1 MGSRFGRGASSTVT
15 LSLCVLHGLAIWT
28 ALGGR
33 SGLSSGWPIY
43 RDDHPLYY
51 HSALVTRHF
60 LAASGTT
67 AGYDPSFMSG
77 YAKSVVFPAS
87 STLPE
92 LVIALFGGSRP
103 ELAYKL
109 YVLVSAAL
117 IPWLVALAANLW
129 HARGWTTTTAVALFL
144 FYVWTDFP
152 INYAAFGMLPYLLVI
167 PLGLV
172 ATGAFCRF
180 LERGGLAWWSVVAVA
195 MSAVVLVHLTA
206 AMIVVPAAGLA
217 YAMAVWA
224 SLSRREGGG
233 AGDVSPAETYPLTPP
248 PGTHSRAERG
258 RDGFPV
264 WRHLGVWAVV
274 PIVLGANAF
283 WWYPGLWLASTKGPS
298 DFVFRHPEPVSLRLW
313 QILNVEAPIECVLW
327 GMGIVGLAGLAK
339 RDRVYAAGLGGFV
352 GAGFFWGYLAGGFRA
367 LDFLQ
372 PGRQTYAFYTG
383 LCVASALGAAEVCNR
398 LKEGMGG
405 RLDRWAIAGAIL
417 IGLRLFG
424 PSLEASLSSRLGGV
438 SLSRP
443 FGSRAD
449 RREPFLSS
457 RPTPRLLWVV
467 DRVKRHVKPGE
478 RLLYEEAG
486 FDLPG
491 VADPFEGGRFSGLLP
506 EKTGV
511 EVLGGPYLHASLT
524 TNFTQFGEGKLFGS
538 ADWGREH
545 FIRYARLYRPTAIV
559 CWSPHARAFC
569 SANPGLVRILDDDGV
584 VLIGRVLGFEG
595 DTIEGTA
602 EVEALPGRLR
612 IRGAVAGVDGNVVLR
627 YHSVPCLRADRPVL
641 REPLY
646 LEEDPVPFIRLRI
659 PPDTSTLE
667 LTIPPIS
674 GMGRS
679 R

>member
-15 LSLCVLHGLAIWT
+15 LFLCILHGMAMWT

-33 SGLSSGWPIY
+33 SGLTSGWPIF

-60 LAASGTT
+60 LGASGTT

-87 STLPE
+87 SALPE

-103 ELAYKL
+103 ELAYKV
-109 YVLVSAAL
+109 YVLVSAGL
-117 IPWLVALAANLW
+117 IPWLVALAGPLW
-129 HARGWTTTTAVALFL
+129 RARGRTIAVAVVLYL
-144 FYVWTDFP
+144 VYVWTDFP
-152 INYAAFGMLPYLLVI
+152 INYAAFGMLPYLLAI

-172 ATGAFCRF
+172 ATGVFCRF
-180 LERGGLAWWSVVAVA
+180 LKRGGIACWTGAAVA
-195 MSAVVLVHLTA
+195 MAMVVLVHLTA

-217 YAMAVWA
+217 YLTSVWA
-224 SLSRREGGG
+224 SLTPREGGG
-233 AGDVSPAETYPLTPP
+233 P
-248 PGTHSRAERG
+248 
-258 RDGFPV
+258 GFPAS
-264 WRHLGVWAVV
+264 RHVGVWAII
-274 PIVLGANAF
+274 PIVLAVNAF

-298 DFVFRHPEPVSLRLW
+298 DFVFRHPEPVATRLW
-313 QILNVEAPIECVLW
+313 QILSVEAPIESVL
-327 GMGIVGLAGLAK
+327 MGLGLVGLAALAK
-339 RDRVYAAGLGGFV
+339 RDRVCAAGLGGFV
-352 GAGFFWGYLAGGFRA
+352 GAGFFWGYLAGGFRS

-383 LCVASALGAAEVCNR
+383 LCMASALGVGEICTR
-398 LKEGMGG
+398 LELRAGG
-405 RLDRWAIAGAIL
+405 RLDRWAIVGAIL
-417 IGLRLFG
+417 VGLRVFG
-424 PSLEASLSSRLGGV
+424 PSLEDSLRSRLGGY
-438 SLSRP
+438 SFARP

-467 DRVKRHVKPGE
+467 DRIKRHVKPGE

-486 FDLPG
+486 FGLPG
-491 VADPFEGGRFSGLLP
+491 IADPFEGGRFSGLLP

-511 EVLGGPYLHASLT
+511 EVLGGPYLHASLK
-524 TNFTQFGEGKLFGS
+524 TNFTQFGEGKLFGK
-538 ADWGREH
+538 ADWGRDH
-545 FIRYARLYRPTAIV
+545 FVRYARLYRPAAIV

-569 SANPGLVRILDDDGV
+569 TANPDLVRILDDDGV
-584 VLIGRVLGFEG
+584 LLIGRVLGFEG

-612 IRGAVAGVDGNVVLR
+612 IRGAVAGVDGTVVLR
-627 YHSVPCLRADRPVL
+627 YHSVPYLRADRPV
-641 REPLY
+641 RWEPVY
-646 LEEDPVPFIRLRI
+646 LEGDPVPFIRLRT
-659 PPDTSTLE
+659 PPDTMTLE
-667 LTIPPIS
+667 LTIPPIT
-674 GMGRS
+674 GRGRS

>member
-33 SGLSSGWPIY
+33 SGLSNGWPIY

-51 HSALVTRHF
+51 HSALVTRHY
-60 LAASGTT
+60 LEASGTT
-67 AGYDPSFMSG
+67 AGYDPNFMSG

-92 LVIALFGGSRP
+92 LVIAFFGGSRP

-109 YVLVSAAL
+109 YVLVSAGL
-117 IPWLVALAANLW
+117 IPWLVALAAPLW
-129 HARGWTTTTAVALFL
+129 PARGRTIATAVALFL
-144 FYVWTDFP
+144 LYVWADFP
-152 INYAAFGMLPYLLVI
+152 INYAAFGMLPYLLAI

-195 MSAVVLVHLTA
+195 MAVVGLVHLTS
-206 AMIVVPAAGLA
+206 AMIVAPAAGLA
-217 YAMAVWA
+217 YATAVCA
-224 SLSRREGGG
+224 SLSRRGGG
-233 AGDVSPAETYPLTPP
+233 GPGFSVS
-248 PGTHSRAERG
+248 
-258 RDGFPV
+258 
-264 WRHLGVWAVV
+264 RHLGVWAVI
-274 PIVLGANAF
+274 PIVLAVNAF
-283 WWYPGLWLASTKGPS
+283 WWYPALWLASTKGPS
-298 DFVFRHPEPVSLRLW
+298 DFVFRHPEPVASRLW
-313 QILNVEAPIECVLW
+313 QILSVEAPIECVLC
-327 GMGIVGLAGLAK
+327 GLGIVGLVGLAK

-383 LCVASALGAAEVCNR
+383 LCVASALGATEVLTR
-398 LKEGMGG
+398 LKVGVGG
-405 RLDRWAIAGAIL
+405 RLDRWATVGAIL
-417 IGLRLFG
+417 IGLRILG
-424 PSLEASLSSRLGGV
+424 PSLETSLRSRLGGF
-438 SLSRP
+438 SLARP
-443 FGSRAD
+443 FGSRAN

-457 RPTPRLLWVV
+457 RPTSRLLWVV
-467 DRVKRHVKPGE
+467 DRVKRHVRPGE
-478 RLLYEEAG
+478 RLLYEESG
-486 FDLPG
+486 FGLPG
-491 VADPFEGGRFSGLLP
+491 IADPFEGGRFSGLLP

-524 TNFTQFGEGKLFGS
+524 TNFTQFGEGKLFGK
-538 ADWGREH
+538 ADWGRDH
-545 FIRYARLYRPTAIV
+545 FVRYARLYRPAAIV

-569 SANPGLVRILDDDGV
+569 ASNPDLIRILDDDGV
-584 VLIGRVLGFEG
+584 VLIGHVLGFRG

-627 YHSVPCLRADRPVL
+627 YHSVPCLRADRPVRL
-641 REPLY
+641 EPVY
-646 LEEDPVPFIRLRI
+646 LEGDPVPFIRLRK
-659 PPDTSTLE
+659 PPDTLTLE
-667 LTIPPIS
+667 LTIPPIT
-674 GMGRS
+674 GMGPS